1 MDTVV
6 SLRYYPA
13 VSLKK
18 RVNAKEIQQLT
29 AEMLQHVDH
38 LYRVAFH
45 LAKDRDRANDCVQE
59 TYLRALNAAEQ
70 FKSGTNMKAWLTK
83 ILHNF
88 FIDSYNRFKRIVPI
102 DSSSEEPKAGL
113 IYWEGSGSTEA
124 QPEMQMLQSELS
136 GKISEAL
143 QKLPV
148 EFSAPIVLVDMSDFS
163 YAEAADILSCPVGT
177 VRSRLS
183 RGRRLLHKQLREY
196 VGGK

>member
-1 MDTVV
+1 
-6 SLRYYPA
+6 
-13 VSLKK
+13 
-18 RVNAKEIQQLT
+18 
-29 AEMLQHVDH
+29 
-38 LYRVAFH
+38 
-45 LAKDRDRANDCVQE
+45 
-59 TYLRALNAAEQ
+59 
-70 FKSGTNMKAWLTK
+70 
-83 ILHNF
+83 
-88 FIDSYNRFKRIVPI
+88 
-102 DSSSEEPKAGL
+102 
-113 IYWEGSGSTEA
+113 
-124 QPEMQMLQSELS
+124 MLQSELS

>member
-59 TYLRALNAAEQ
+59 TYLRALNSAEQ

-102 DSSSEEPKAGL
+102 DNSSEEPEAGL
-113 IYWEGSGSTEA
+113 IYWQGLGSTEA
-124 QPEMQMLQSELS
+124 QPETQMLQSELS

-148 EFSAPIVLVDMSDFS
+148 EFSAPIVLVDMSVFS
-163 YAEAADILSCPVGT
+163 YAEAADLLSCPVGT